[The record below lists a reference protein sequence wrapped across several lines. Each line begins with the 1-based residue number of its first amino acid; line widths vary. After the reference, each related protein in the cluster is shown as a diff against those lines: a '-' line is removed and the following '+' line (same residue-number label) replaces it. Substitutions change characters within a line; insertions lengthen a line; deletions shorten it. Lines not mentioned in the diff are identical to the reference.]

1 MNRCY
6 SQTLLT
12 ASRVDFEKLP
22 TAGDCLRTDGPRHKL
37 SSQAAARSRQTS
49 TPADDGFSLSRSP
62 LSQSCFEQRL
72 GNTHTHTQRCLVSLT
87 ISQVG
92 TGHEGESNWKSS
104 PLEFKIFFFLNCNL
118 QTELGRMWLIF
129 WPLLSFHL
137 LRENTFW
144 PLRLCSHVLSLH
156 RWRGAVGSLVHK
168 LFSVTVKSNKKKK
181 GDHCWRFYPR
191 NGACLVGRA
200 ALWGRGWRTPIWL
213 NSTFQLIFTGFIYK
227 QSFSMQSQWGDTCMT
242 CI

>member
-62 LSQSCFEQRL
+62 LSVCFEQRL

-104 PLEFKIFFFLNCNL
+104 PLVFKIYFFKKKIQSANRIGQNVTNILAI
-118 QTELGRMWLIF
+118 TEL
-129 WPLLSFHL
+129 
-137 LRENTFW
+137 
-144 PLRLCSHVLSLH
+144 
-156 RWRGAVGSLVHK
+156 SLVK
-168 LFSVTVKSNKKKK
+168 REYL
-181 GDHCWRFYPR
+181 
-191 NGACLVGRA
+191 L
-200 ALWGRGWRTPIWL
+200 
-213 NSTFQLIFTGFIYK
+213 TFETL
-227 QSFSMQSQWGDTCMT
+227 
-242 CI
+242 

>member
-1 MNRCY
+1 MNTCY
-6 SQTLLT
+6 NQTLLT
-12 ASRVDFEKLP
+12 VSRVDFEKWP
-22 TAGDCLRTDGPRHKL
+22 TAGVCLRTDGPRHKL

-62 LSQSCFEQRL
+62 LSQSVLSRGLE
-72 GNTHTHTQRCLVSLT
+72 THTHTEVPCFSHDLSGRYRSRRRKQLKKLPTS
-87 ISQVG
+87 IS
-92 TGHEGESNWKSS
+92 N
-104 PLEFKIFFFLNCNL
+104 LFLKKNCNL

-137 LRENTFW
+137 LRKNTFW

-156 RWRGAVGSLVHK
+156 GRRGAVGSLVHK

-191 NGACLVGRA
+191 NGACLVGWA
-200 ALWGRGWRTPIWL
+200 APWGRGWCTPIWL

>member
-1 MNRCY
+1 MNTCY
-6 SQTLLT
+6 NQTLLT
-12 ASRVDFEKLP
+12 VSRVDFEKLP
-22 TAGDCLRTDGPRHKL
+22 TAGVCLRTDGPRHKL
-37 SSQAAARSRQTS
+37 SSKGSSTFQTDQHSSRWRL
-49 TPADDGFSLSRSP
+49 LSVSISP
-62 LSQSCFEQRL
+62 LTVCFEQRL
-72 GNTHTHTQRCLVSLT
+72 GNTHTHTEVPCFSHDLSGRYRSRRRKQLKKLPTS
-87 ISQVG
+87 IS
-92 TGHEGESNWKSS
+92 K
-104 PLEFKIFFFLNCNL
+104 LFKKKICNL

-156 RWRGAVGSLVHK
+156 GWRGAVDSLVHK

-191 NGACLVGRA
+191 NGACLVGWA
-200 ALWGRGWRTPIWL
+200 APWGRGWCTPIWL

-227 QSFSMQSQWGDTCMT
+227 QSFSMQSQ
-242 CI
+242 

>member
-1 MNRCY
+1 MHCPTNQGTVCLWIDVTVRLFW
-6 SQTLLT
+6 QLVELTLKNCPLLVTVWGRMALGTNWVARQQHVPDRPALQQMT
-12 ASRVDFEKLP
+12 ASLCLDLP
-22 TAGDCLRTDGPRHKL
+22 SH
-37 SSQAAARSRQTS
+37 
-49 TPADDGFSLSRSP
+49 SL
-62 LSQSCFEQRL
+62 FWAEAWK
-72 GNTHTHTQRCLVSLT
+72 HTHTQRCLVSLT

-104 PLEFKIFFFLNCNL
+104 PLVFKIYLKKKNCNL

-191 NGACLVGRA
+191 NDACLVGRA

-213 NSTFQLIFTGFIYK
+213 NSTFQLIFTGFI
-227 QSFSMQSQWGDTCMT
+227 
-242 CI
+242 